1 MTQQTISLSEIQRT
15 KIAIADLI
23 REIDYLELAEEVN
36 LLDLQREQLSNAKE
50 HLDTLENQ
58 EKS

>member
-50 HLDTLENQ
+50 HLDTLEVQ